1 MRTKKQTGF
10 TLIELL
16 VVIAIIALL
25 ASIVLVAL
33 GSARAKSR
41 DAKRIGD
48 VRQLSTALELYF
60 NDNNTYPTTAAG
72 LAALATTYIGAV
84 PAAPLP
90 ADGSCT
96 TTTGATNN
104 AYTYTAATPTTSYS
118 LAFCLGQATGGLAAG
133 GHVAGPNG
141 IT

>member
-1 MRTKKQTGF
+1 MTFIRTKKQTGF

-48 VRQLSTALELYF
+48 IRQLGTALELYF
-60 NDNNTYPTTAAG
+60 NDNSAYPSALSG
-72 LAALATTYIGAV
+72 LATTYIGAV
-84 PAAPLP
+84 PTAPTP
-90 ADGSCT
+90 ADGTCT
-96 TTTGATNN
+96 SSAGSNP
-104 AYTYTAATPTTSYS
+104 YTYTSASPYS
-118 LAFCLGQATGGLAAG
+118 TYTLTFCVGAATGGLAAG
-133 GHVAGPNG
+133 VHTESPSG
-141 IT
+141 IQ